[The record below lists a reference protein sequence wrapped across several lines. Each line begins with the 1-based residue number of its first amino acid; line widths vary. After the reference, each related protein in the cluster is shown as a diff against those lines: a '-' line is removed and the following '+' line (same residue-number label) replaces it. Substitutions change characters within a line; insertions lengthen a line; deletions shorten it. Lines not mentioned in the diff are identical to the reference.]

1 MTTASDND
9 ESPPRNAPTRAMQRG
24 KPNKL
29 AEAKKT
35 AARRVL
41 KKATATVKA
50 AKRANQP
57 TTKATPK
64 PLMSV
69 KTTAPPSRHPVSLMD
84 GISRKPKPSS
94 DTAALGVKKG
104 WRKLYVGDLR
114 TDVTLSELRVEFG
127 RFGLLN
133 DIWLAR
139 NPPGFGFVDYV
150 EPRDAARAVRVLD
163 GAHVLGSTIKV
174 EFAKKLNPRA
184 AAMVALVRRRNKSR
198 GSTARNETQRG
209 RRTRNRSP
217 SDRRSDHWSHRR
229 SVSPYSRRS
238 PLTPPPP
245 PPPPE
250 FYPPPPLPP
259 LPPAMFDPRFRE
271 LALRGWSR
279 GRSPPPAFAALPPRY
294 RSRSPSPSRYGSRSR
309 RRRYCLTTPG

>member
-1 MTTASDND
+1 M
-9 ESPPRNAPTRAMQRG
+9 EGISPR
-24 KPNKL
+24 
-29 AEAKKT
+29 
-35 AARRVL
+35 
-41 KKATATVKA
+41 
-50 AKRANQP
+50 
-57 TTKATPK
+57 TPK
-64 PLMSV
+64 V
-69 KTTAPPSRHPVSLMD
+69 
-84 GISRKPKPSS
+84 SS
-94 DTAALGVKKG
+94 DAALGVKKG

-114 TDVTLSELRVEFG
+114 TDVTLAELRNEFE

-139 NPPGFGFVDYV
+139 NPPGFGFVDFV
-150 EPRDAARAVRVLD
+150 ESRDAARAVRVLD
-163 GAHVLGSTIKV
+163 GAQVLGNVIKV

-184 AAMVALVRRRNKSR
+184 AAMVAMVRRRNKSR
-198 GSTARNETQRG
+198 STTRSEQPRG

-217 SDRRSDHWSHRR
+217 AAGRRTADHWSMRR

-245 PPPPE
+245 APPPE

-259 LPPAMFDPRFRE
+259 LPPMFDPRFRE

-294 RSRSPSPSRYGSRSR
+294 RSRTPSPPRFGSRSR